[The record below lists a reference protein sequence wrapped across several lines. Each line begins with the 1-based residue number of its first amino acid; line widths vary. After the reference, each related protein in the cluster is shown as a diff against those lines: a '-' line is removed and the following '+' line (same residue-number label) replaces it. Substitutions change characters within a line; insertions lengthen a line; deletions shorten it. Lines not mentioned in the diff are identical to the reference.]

1 VDARNSLDIAD
12 DDRTMIGTRMFDAPR
27 ELVFDA
33 WTDPKHLAEWW
44 GPDGFTT
51 TTRSF
56 AMQPGGVWRFVMHGP
71 DGRDYQN
78 LITYE
83 EIVRPERIVYRHG
96 GGDEIH
102 PAGFSVRVNFED
114 LGGKTKLT
122 MRMIFP
128 TAAERDR
135 IIKEYGADKGLT
147 QTLARL
153 ETYVTARAKEAP
165 AGGAPRE
172 FVISRTF
179 AAPRA
184 LMWKA
189 WSEADA
195 LAQWWGP
202 KGAAIRVAK
211 FDFRPGGVFHY
222 AMQYKPG
229 HDIWGRFVYREMVKP
244 ERLVFVNSFSDAEG
258 GVTRAPFPQLGD
270 KWPLE
275 VLNTLTF
282 TEAGGKTTL
291 TLRSGPINATEDERK
306 IFASMVESMR
316 QGFGGTF
323 DKLAD
328 YLAKS

>member
-1 VDARNSLDIAD
+1 
-12 DDRTMIGTRMFDAPR
+12 M
-27 ELVFDA
+27 
-33 WTDPKHLAEWW
+33 K
-44 GPDGFTT
+44 
-51 TTRSF
+51 
-56 AMQPGGVWRFVMHGP
+56 PGGIWRFVMHGP

-83 EIVRPERIVYRHG
+83 EVVWPERIVYRHA

-122 MRMIFP
+122 MRLIFP

-135 IIKEYGADKGLT
+135 IIKQYGADKGLM

-153 ETYVTARAKEAP
+153 ETHVAAMAKEAP
-165 AGGAPRE
+165 AGDAARE
-172 FVISRTF
+172 FTISRTF
-179 AAPRA
+179 AAPRE

-195 LAQWWGP
+195 LAEWWGP
-202 KGAAIRVAK
+202 KGATIRVAK

-222 AMQYKPG
+222 AMQFKPG
-229 HDIWGRFVYREMVKP
+229 HDIWGRFVYREIVRP
-244 ERLVFVNSFSDAEG
+244 ERIVFVNSFSDAG
-258 GVTRAPFPQLGD
+258 GGITRAPFPQLGD

-275 VLNTLTF
+275 VSNTLTF
-282 TEAGGKTTL
+282 TEEGGKTTL
-291 TLRSGPINATEDERK
+291 MLRGAPINATEEERK
-306 IFASMVESMR
+306 IFVGMFESMR

-328 YLAKS
+328 YLAGS